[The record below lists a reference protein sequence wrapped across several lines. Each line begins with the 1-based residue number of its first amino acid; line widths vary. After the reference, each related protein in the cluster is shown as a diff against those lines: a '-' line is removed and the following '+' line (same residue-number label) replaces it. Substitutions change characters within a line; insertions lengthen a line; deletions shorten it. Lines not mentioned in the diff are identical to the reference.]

1 MVVARQIIFGFALGI
16 VCLAHFGSA
25 SIADEAFDR
34 WVKDLLPE
42 AQAMGID
49 EAVFHREMRGIEPD
63 RSLPDLETA
72 GRPKLSN
79 KGQAEFTKP
88 PQAYLKR
95 ETLLRLAREGRV
107 LQQRYQAALSRIEE
121 TIGVEGSVVLAIWGR
136 ETAYGAYKPRHDAIR
151 SLATQ
156 AYLGRRKEMFRRELL
171 FALKLIQDKSISRAD
186 MKSSWAGAMG
196 LPQIMP
202 SEFEKYAVDID
213 GDGRR
218 DIFRSVPDALG
229 TAARQ
234 LKDKGWIRGLPW
246 GTEVH
251 LGATVSCAFEGPN
264 DERPISEWSKL
275 GVRPA
280 AGGEFKVPASA
291 VSYLMSPAGSN
302 GPSFLVTENFK
313 VIRRYNMSDLY
324 ALFVAHLSDRIAG
337 GGDFKK
343 AWRDVRQLTGADV
356 GEIQE
361 RLKKLG
367 YGVSIID
374 GKVGSNTRRIIGHY
388 QKTQNSVPNCW
399 PSGTLLRQLK
409 AQNGL
414 R

>member
-1 MVVARQIIFGFALGI
+1 MVVARQMILGFVAGI
-16 VCLAHFGSA
+16 ACVAWGGA
-25 SIADEAFDR
+25 AAMADEAFDR
-34 WVKDLLPE
+34 WVKDLFPE
-42 AQAMGID
+42 AQALGID
-49 EAVFHREMRGIEPD
+49 KDVFNREMRGVEPD
-63 RSLPDLETA
+63 RSLPDLETS

-95 ETLLRLAREGRV
+95 ETLLRLAREGRD
-107 LQQRYQAALSRIEE
+107 LQKRYQAALSKIEE
-121 TIGVEGSVVLAIWGR
+121 TIGVEGPVVLAIWGR
-136 ETAYGAYKPRHDAIR
+136 ETAYGAYKPRNDAIR

-156 AYLGRRKEMFRRELL
+156 AYLGRRKDMFRRELL
-171 FALKLIQDKSISRAD
+171 FALKLIQDKSMSRAD

-234 LKDKGWIRGLPW
+234 LKDKGWIKGLTW
-246 GTEVH
+246 GTEVQ
-251 LGATVSCAFEGPN
+251 LGSNVSCAFEGPN
-264 DERPISEWSKL
+264 DERPIVEWGKL

-280 AGGEFKVPASA
+280 VGGAFKVSASA

-324 ALFVAHLSDRIAG
+324 ALFVAHLSDRITGA
-337 GGDFKK
+337 GDFKTG
-343 AWRDVRQLTGADV
+343 WQEVRQLTGAEV

-367 YGVSIID
+367 YDISIVD
-374 GKVGSNTRRIIGHY
+374 GKVGSNTRRIIGHF

-399 PSGTLLRQLK
+399 PSGPLLRQLRTHE
-409 AQNGL
+409 AL